1 MQTMFFSKIVAV
13 SLLLCISSLMQ
24 EVSSYRNR
32 EKKQNKT
39 ELEQKK
45 VSVITTHW
53 LILIV
58 CFILT
63 LINVYVKNLKMN
75 ASFFENELNWR

>member
-32 EKKQNKT
+32 EKKQNKA

-63 LINVYVKNLKMN
+63 LTYT
-75 ASFFENELNWR
+75 